1 MSLKKHYY
9 PDDVVAGKAKSAKSS
24 GWKQFESDQLIKF
37 ADSQNISYRKNDN
50 EAILRMQVIMAL
62 KKSGY
67 SPETL
72 GEKI

>member
-9 PDDVVAGKAKSAKSS
+9 PDDVVAGKSKSAKSS

-37 ADSQNISYRKNDN
+37 ADSQNITYRKNDN

-72 GEKI
+72 REKI

>member
-9 PDDVVAGKAKSAKSS
+9 PDDVVVGKAKSAKNS
-24 GWKQFESDQLIKF
+24 GWKQFELDQLIKF

-62 KKSGY
+62 KKSGF